1 MAPFIAICS
10 AIKAANSADFR
21 IIHFSVQTDHVHLIV
36 EARDKLTLEWGIRGL
51 VIRMARAIN
60 RALIRT
66 GPVWGDRY
74 HTHELETP
82 REVHHAIRYV
92 LLNHKKHGW
101 TDHRIDD
108 CSSAPWFTGFRE
120 PVPHTLDPPFTRAP
134 QTWLARKGWKVHG
147 LISLDDGPLPYR
159 RRS

>member
-1 MAPFIAICS
+1 MAPLLAIRS
-10 AIKAANSADFR
+10 AIHAANQPSFR
-21 IIHFSVQTDHVHLIV
+21 IIHFSVQSDHVHLIV
-36 EARDKLTLEWGIRGL
+36 EAHDKLTLEWGIRGL
-51 VIRMARAIN
+51 IIRMARGIN

-74 HTHELETP
+74 HTHELQTP

-101 TDHRIDD
+101 ADQPLDD
-108 CSSAPWFTGFRE
+108 CSSAPWFNGFKE
-120 PVPHTLDPPFTRAP
+120 PLPRTLDPPVIRAP

-147 LISLDDGPLPYR
+147 LISLDDAPLPYPPPR
-159 RRS
+159 